1 MASTPSETEAA
12 PVALTGAAAAL
23 DAREAG
29 LLARI
34 ARSQEFWITIAVLLV
49 GLVVS
54 LFTSHFVSY
63 TNLGN
68 ILQNFCFIGI
78 LAIGMTPILIS
89 GGIDISVGSQLG
101 LCGVVLGL
109 LFQANCPFWLGLIA
123 TLVLGA
129 GLGLINGLFVAY
141 LRLPP
146 FLVTLAM
153 LSIARSM
160 TLIVSNG
167 EAVYSYGQ
175 AEDAIIALG
184 GGKTFGLANVVYAL
198 IAAAIVLQLLLSHT
212 AWGRYVQAVG
222 GNEKAAR
229 MTGLPVKLIKISVY
243 MFGGLMAGL
252 TAIFLVGWLGS
263 VTNALGQGDELRVI
277 AGTVIGGASLAG
289 GYGTAYGAT
298 IGSLLI
304 EEIRNALLLAGVN
317 PFWTGTF
324 VGGFIL
330 LAIVLQ
336 RINVSEEE

>member
-1 MASTPSETEAA
+1 MATASSDLEPSATVEEATDRGQITPWS
-12 PVALTGAAAAL
+12 
-23 DAREAG
+23 
-29 LLARI
+29 RI
-34 ARSQEFWITIAVLLV
+34 ARSQEFWITVAVVLV
-49 GLVVS
+49 GATVT
-54 LFTSHFVSY
+54 LFTSHFATY

-68 ILQNFCFIGI
+68 ILQNFCFIAI

-109 LFQANCPFWLGLIA
+109 LLQANWPLWAGILV
-123 TLVLGA
+123 TLALGA
-129 GLGLINGLFVAY
+129 GLGAINGLFIAF

-175 AEDAIIALG
+175 AENAIIMLG
-184 GGKTFGLANVVYAL
+184 GGKTFGFANVVYAL
-198 IAAAIVLQLLLSHT
+198 VFAGFVLHWLLTQTS
-212 AWGRYVQAVG
+212 WGRHVHAVG
-222 GNEKAAR
+222 GNEHAAR
-229 MTGLPVKLIKISVY
+229 LTGLPVKKIKISVY
-243 MFGGLMAGL
+243 MFGGLMAAV

-289 GYGTAYGAT
+289 GFGTAYGAI

-304 EEIRNALLLAGVN
+304 EEIRNALLLAGVS

-336 RINVSEEE
+336 RINVSEEEE

>member
-1 MASTPSETEAA
+1 MATASSDLEPSATVEEAA
-12 PVALTGAAAAL
+12 VRGRISLW
-23 DAREAG
+23 R
-29 LLARI
+29 RI
-34 ARSQEFWITIAVLLV
+34 ARTQEFWITVAVVLV
-49 GLVVS
+49 GVTVT
-54 LFTSHFVSY
+54 LFTSHFATY

-68 ILQNFCFIGI
+68 ILQNFCFIAI

-109 LFQANCPFWLGLIA
+109 LLQANWPLWAGILVTLALGGG
-123 TLVLGA
+123 LGA
-129 GLGLINGLFVAY
+129 INGAFIAFLK
-141 LRLPP
+141 LPP

-175 AEDAIIALG
+175 AENAIIMLG

-198 IAAAIVLQLLLSHT
+198 VVVGLVLHWLLTQTS
-212 AWGRYVQAVG
+212 WGRYVHALG
-222 GNEKAAR
+222 GNEHAAR
-229 MTGLPVKLIKISVY
+229 LTGLPVKKIKISAY
-243 MFGGLMAGL
+243 MFGGLMAAV

-289 GYGTAYGAT
+289 GFGTAYGAI

-304 EEIRNALLLAGVN
+304 EEIRNALLLAGVS

-336 RINVSEEE
+336 RINVGEDEE